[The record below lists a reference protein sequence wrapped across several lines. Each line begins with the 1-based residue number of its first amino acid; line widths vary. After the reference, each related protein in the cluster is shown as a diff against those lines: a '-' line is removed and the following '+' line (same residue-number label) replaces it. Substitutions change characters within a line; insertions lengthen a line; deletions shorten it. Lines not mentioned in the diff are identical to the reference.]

1 MEAADDKMTEGR
13 GVAGGA
19 PGVTGW
25 TMMPL
30 PSVQI
35 KPRAA
40 HRNKLHI

>member
-1 MEAADDKMTEGR
+1 MEAADDRITEGR
-13 GVAGGA
+13 GAA
-19 PGVTGW
+19 GVTGW